1 MAGTLITCA
10 IILGVIM
17 FFMIIGAIKQIN
29 QYQAGIVFTQG
40 RYTKTLGPGWHIII
54 PIFQHIRIVDLRIM
68 TVEVEGQDTMTKDN
82 VSVHINAVIYYKITD
97 PAKAVIDIQDVDWAV
112 NQLAQTTMRNI
123 VGSFL
128 LDDVLSK
135 RKEISD
141 RIEGVVEHTTT
152 QWGVHIQIVD
162 LKDVKLPEGL
172 KRTMAKVAEAD
183 RERRANILMSEGE
196 VVAAGNLAK
205 AADTMQHHPGALH
218 IRTLNSINDISSDQS
233 NTIVFMVPMEL
244 LRAMEGFTQKVKN
257 DTKS

>member
-1 MAGTLITCA
+1 MVGTLITCA
-10 IILGVIM
+10 IILGFIM
-17 FFMIIGAIKQIN
+17 LFMIIGSIKQIN

-40 RYTKTLGPGWHIII
+40 RFTKTLGPGWHIIV
-54 PIFQHIRIVDLRIM
+54 PIFQHIRVVDLRLM

-82 VSVHINAVIYYKITD
+82 VSVHITAVIYYKIVD
-97 PAKAVIDIQDVDWAV
+97 PAKAVIEVQDVDWAV
-112 NQLAQTTMRNI
+112 NQLAQTTMRNV

-135 RKEISD
+135 RQDISD
-141 RIEGVVEHTTT
+141 QIEKVVEHTTNG
-152 QWGVHIQIVD
+152 WGVHIQIVD
-162 LKDVKLPEGL
+162 LKDVMLPEGL

-205 AADTMQHHPGALH
+205 AAETMAGHPGALH

-233 NTIVFMVPMEL
+233 NTVVFMLPMEML
-244 LRAMEGFTQKVKN
+244 KALEGFAKKCGV
-257 DTKS
+257 